1 MLKFCAFIV
10 LEIKCLVC
18 FQAEIRESWLND
30 MSTILD
36 ESIVANN
43 SAQAEAAIK
52 KHEAISAEILARVC
66 QSVIVLQCQIIYYWI
81 LFSVFLNTVYS

>member
-1 MLKFCAFIV
+1 
-10 LEIKCLVC
+10 
-18 FQAEIRESWLND
+18 

-66 QSVIVLQCQIIYYWI
+66 QSVVVLQCQIIYYWT

>member
-10 LEIKCLVC
+10 LEIKSLVC

-66 QSVIVLQCQIIYYWI
+66 QSVIVLQCQIIYYWT

>member
-1 MLKFCAFIV
+1 
-10 LEIKCLVC
+10 
-18 FQAEIRESWLND
+18 

-66 QSVIVLQCQIIYYWI
+66 QSVIVLQCQIIYYWT
-81 LFSVFLNTVYS
+81 LFSVFLKTIYS

>member
-1 MLKFCAFIV
+1 
-10 LEIKCLVC
+10 
-18 FQAEIRESWLND
+18 

-66 QSVIVLQCQIIYYWI
+66 QSVIVLQCQIIYYWT
-81 LFSVFLNTVYS
+81 LFSVF

>member
-1 MLKFCAFIV
+1 
-10 LEIKCLVC
+10 
-18 FQAEIRESWLND
+18 

-66 QSVIVLQCQIIYYWI
+66 QSVIVQQCQIIYYLT
-81 LFSVFLNTVYS
+81 LFSVF

>member
-1 MLKFCAFIV
+1 MSHFF
-10 LEIKCLVC
+10 

-30 MSTILD
+30 MSMILD
-36 ESIVANN
+36 ENIDANN

-66 QSVIVLQCQIIYYWI
+66 QFHFFLYSVLKFPYGMNNI
-81 LFSVFLNTVYS
+81 

>member
-1 MLKFCAFIV
+1 MSTTLTIPYKALQFCYNFCPHIV
-10 LEIKCLVC
+10 LEIKKYLVC

-30 MSTILD
+30 MSMILD

-52 KHEAISAEILARVC
+52 KHEAISAEILARVS
-66 QSVIVLQCQIIYYWI
+66 QSVLVQQCQII
-81 LFSVFLNTVYS
+81 

>member
-1 MLKFCAFIV
+1 MRSSFINQWI
-10 LEIKCLVC
+10 ECLVFF

-30 MSTILD
+30 MSMILD
-36 ESIVANN
+36 ESILANN

-66 QSVIVLQCQIIYYWI
+66 QHFYNFHMEWTI
-81 LFSVFLNTVYS
+81 

>member
-1 MLKFCAFIV
+1 
-10 LEIKCLVC
+10 
-18 FQAEIRESWLND
+18 

>member
-1 MLKFCAFIV
+1 
-10 LEIKCLVC
+10 
-18 FQAEIRESWLND
+18 
-30 MSTILD
+30 MSMILD

-66 QSVIVLQCQIIYYWI
+66 QFHFFKFCAEISIWNEQYLVRRHNKLLYKVWVRLS
-81 LFSVFLNTVYS
+81 LEGV